1 MAGVANVQGTLKLGN
16 GAMFWAY
23 VSPQQE
29 TDKYVTKWSVTVQQK
44 DGNWAGTITSDNP
57 DQQLQTP
64 ELSGIFKVIVRASG
78 PKFAEKILTPLP
90 DSKADI
96 GCNSNCAGMIGIVA
110 TADGTDANY
119 WTVWDALC
127 SWS

>member
-1 MAGVANVQGTLKLGN
+1 MAGVANVQGTLKLGK

-23 VSPQQE
+23 VSPQHE
-29 TDKYVTKWSVTVQQK
+29 TEKNVTKWSVTVQQK

-64 ELSGIFKVIVRASG
+64 ELSGIFKVIVTASG
-78 PKFAEKILTPLP
+78 PKFAETTLTPLP
-90 DSKADI
+90 HHPEDV
-96 GCNSNCAGMIGIVA
+96 GCNSNCAAMIGIVA
-110 TADGTDANY
+110 TADGTGANY

>member
-1 MAGVANVQGTLKLGN
+1 MAGVANVKGTLKLGN

-29 TDKYVTKWSVTVQQK
+29 TSKYVTKWSVTVQQK

-57 DQQLQTP
+57 EQQLQTP
-64 ELSGIFKVIVRASG
+64 GLSGIFTVIVKASG
-78 PKFAEKILTPLP
+78 PKFAEKTLTPKP
-90 DSKADI
+90 ESKADI

-110 TADGTDANY
+110 VPGGADANY

-127 SWS
+127 SR